1 MNNRQVNRMSN
12 QAGFTII
19 EVLIALAIFSIGFMA
34 VGALQTRSLMTVTS
48 SQTKTLGM
56 EALNAQVDLLKQT
69 PLYATDI
76 WRGGAFGMSPEF
88 AATYT
93 STNPATVA
101 KGEFTVSWF
110 INNNPHTIPNRWTT
124 APTNLVISEN
134 VMVTLARTAEP
145 GNILNTVEFVKY
157 WVTDN

>member
-1 MNNRQVNRMSN
+1 MKYRPVNRMDN

-34 VGALQTRSLMTVTS
+34 VGALQTKALMTVTS
-48 SQTKTLGM
+48 SQSKTLGM

-76 WRGGAFGMSPEF
+76 WRGGAFVMSDNF
-88 AATYT
+88 A
-93 STNPATVA
+93 NPVPVV

-110 INNNPHTIPNRWTT
+110 INNPHTIPNRWTN
-124 APTNLVISEN
+124 APADLVISED
-134 VMVTLARTAEP
+134 VMVTLARTNEL

>member
-1 MNNRQVNRMSN
+1 MNMNYRPVNRMNN

-34 VGALQTRSLMTVTS
+34 VGALQTKALTTVTS

-76 WRGGAFGMSPEF
+76 WRGGAFVMSDKF
-88 AATYT
+88 A
-93 STNPATVA
+93 NPVPVA
-101 KGEFTVSWF
+101 NGEFTVSWF
-110 INNNPHTIPNRWTT
+110 INNPHTIPNRWTV
-124 APTNLVISEN
+124 APTDLVISED
-134 VMVTLARTAEP
+134 VMVTLARTKEP

>member
-1 MNNRQVNRMSN
+1 MNYKPVNHMSN
-12 QAGFTII
+12 QAGVTII

-34 VGALQTRSLMTVTS
+34 VGALQTRALMTVTS

-56 EALNAQVDLLKQT
+56 EAFNAQSDLLKQT

-76 WRGGAFGMSPEF
+76 WRGGAFAISPEF

-93 STNPATVA
+93 STNPATVI
-101 KGEFTVSWF
+101 KGEFTVSWS
-110 INNNPHTIPNRWTT
+110 ISNPHTIPDRWKTT
-124 APTNLVISEN
+124 GANLVISEN
-134 VMVTLARTAEP
+134 VTVTLTRTAEP
-145 GNILNTVEFVKY
+145 GIPLNTVEFVKY

>member
-1 MNNRQVNRMSN
+1 MNNRPVNRMSN

-34 VGALQTRSLMTVTS
+34 VSALQTSALMTVTS

-76 WRGGAFGMSPEF
+76 WRGGAFAMSPVF
-88 AATYT
+88 AATFT
-93 STNPATVA
+93 STNPATVV

-110 INNNPHTIPNRWTT
+110 ISNPYTIPNRWTLT
-124 APTNLVISEN
+124 PANLVISEN
-134 VMVTLARTAEP
+134 VTVTLAQTAVP
-145 GNILNTVEFVKY
+145 GHILNTVEFVKY